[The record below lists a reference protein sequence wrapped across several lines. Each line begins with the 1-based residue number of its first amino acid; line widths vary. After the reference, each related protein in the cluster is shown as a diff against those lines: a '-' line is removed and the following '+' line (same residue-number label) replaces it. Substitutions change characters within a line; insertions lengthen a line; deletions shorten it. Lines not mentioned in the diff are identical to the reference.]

1 MSRSM
6 ARHCLIRCLIRRFA
20 VVLPLLA
27 ACASKPSEPVLFT
40 SPVEPDGPVI
50 LRVTQ
55 ALEDGDID
63 AARTALENDRWL
75 AKDRGRAALLYY
87 DCLLAKNEFALGIDS
102 LRAYLEKTTRLK
114 TPSDEIAS
122 RLLAHHAGGGNL
134 SPESDNEAC
143 HFGFYA
149 LVGLRERETARPML
163 EAAAKHAGKPER
175 LLAKRALS
183 DIDRIGGSDRP

>member
-1 MSRSM
+1 MSRNM
-6 ARHCLIRCLIRRFA
+6 ARHCPIYRLA
-20 VVLPLLA
+20 VALPLLV
-27 ACASKPSEPVLFT
+27 ACASQPGEPALSI

-55 ALEDGDID
+55 ALEDGDIV
-63 AARTALENDRWL
+63 AARTALERDRWL

-87 DCLLAKNEFALGIDS
+87 DCLLANDEFALGIDS

-114 TPSDEIAS
+114 TRGDEIAS

-134 SPESDNEAC
+134 APENDNEAC

-163 EAAAKHAGKPER
+163 EAAAKHAAKPER
-175 LLAKRALS
+175 LLAEWALS
-183 DIDRIGGSDRP
+183 DIDRLGGSDRP